1 MAGKESIRKGDNMN
15 NATWADGSRMS
26 GDANIAAEVCA
37 KLEAEGRLNAQNL
50 VDVSRDKDAPL
61 HDMFEWDDS
70 IAAEKYRE
78 EQAKKIIRSIVYTVE
93 DKPITTRVFQSVGPK
108 SYEKVERIMQSDEKR
123 KYLLNAAKAELAA
136 FKRKYQVLSELSEV
150 FVVIDKVN
158 AS

>member
-1 MAGKESIRKGDNMN
+1 MN
-15 NATWADGSRMS
+15 NAAWADGSRMT
-26 GDANIAAEVCA
+26 GDANVAAEVCA

-93 DKPITTRVFQSVGPK
+93 DKPITTRMYPSMGSNTYQHIEHV
-108 SYEKVERIMQSDEKR
+108 MQSDEKR
-123 KYLLNAAKAELAA
+123 KYLLKTAKAELAA
-136 FKRKYQVLSELSEV
+136 FKRKYQVLTELSEV
-150 FVVIDKVN
+150 FAVIDKVN

>member
-1 MAGKESIRKGDNMN
+1 MN
-15 NATWADGSRMS
+15 NATWADGSRMT
-26 GDANIAAEVCA
+26 GDANVAAEVCA

-93 DKPITTRVFQSVGPK
+93 DKPITTRMYPSMGSNTYQHI
-108 SYEKVERIMQSDEKR
+108 ERVMKSDEMR
-123 KYLLNAAKAELAA
+123 KYLLKAAKAELDA
-136 FKRKYQVLSELSEV
+136 FKRKYQILTELSEV
-150 FVVIDKVN
+150 FAVIDKVN

>member
-1 MAGKESIRKGDNMN
+1 MN
-15 NATWADGSRMS
+15 NATWADGSRMT
-26 GDANIAAEVCA
+26 GDANVAAEVCA

-78 EQAKKIIRSIVYTVE
+78 EQAKKIIRSIVYMVE
-93 DKPITTRVFQSVGPK
+93 DKPITTRMYPSMGSNTYQHI
-108 SYEKVERIMQSDEKR
+108 ERVMKSDEMR
-123 KYLLNAAKAELAA
+123 KYLLKAAKAELDA
-136 FKRKYQVLSELSEV
+136 FKRKYQILTELSEV
-150 FVVIDKVN
+150 FAVIDKVN

>member
-1 MAGKESIRKGDNMN
+1 MCGSVSRVQVRLGAAGKESIRKGDNMN
-15 NATWADGSRMS
+15 NATWADGSRMT
-26 GDANIAAEVCA
+26 GDANV
-37 KLEAEGRLNAQNL
+37 
-50 VDVSRDKDAPL
+50 
-61 HDMFEWDDS
+61 
-70 IAAEKYRE
+70 AAEKYRE

-150 FVVIDKVN
+150 FAVIDKVN

>member
-1 MAGKESIRKGDNMN
+1 MN
-15 NATWADGSRMS
+15 NAAWADGSRMT
-26 GDANIAAEVCA
+26 GDANVAAEVCA

-78 EQAKKIIRSIVYTVE
+78 EQAKKIIRSIVYAVE
-93 DKPITTRVFQSVGPK
+93 DKPITTRMYPSMGSNTYQHI
-108 SYEKVERIMQSDEKR
+108 ERVMQSDEKR
-123 KYLLNAAKAELAA
+123 KYLLKTAKAELDA
-136 FKRKYQVLSELSEV
+136 FKRKYQILTELSEV
-150 FVVIDKVN
+150 FAVIDKVN